1 MKNYILIGLVSI
13 LILFSLYLIGR
24 TTGKGEA
31 IEETIVSK
39 VSAPSPVNINLD
51 SGFNNF
57 REHSTLTFDK
67 LHCELYEEKSR
78 FIGNLDKH
86 INALGKANLESYDGS
101 TSELLLSLIKEIN
114 KVKTQKNLLQSKLS
128 Y

>member
-1 MKNYILIGLVSI
+1 
-13 LILFSLYLIGR
+13 LIGR